1 MGLIKQCYLGYI
13 CWATRS
19 ISFEPWLGQS
29 EERKRKKQS
38 LTLSS
43 SSASSSP
50 HSGSSLNMLLNLLGW
65 HWLIKL
71 HWFQVY
77 NSIVRYLYTILSVY
91 SIPCVRHPESSL
103 VSLPCI
109 PLYPLPPPPTLRL
122 TPGITTPLF
131 WVPEFL
137 AFSFL
142 SCPVITGLCLRGHR
156 GRLNVIWGLCSG
168 EMIITKLKNLIWL
181 WVFSSPPHSQCGGGK
196 SDGHKTEKWQQ
207 CGDWLREWAVGW
219 AEEDEGGKIEITVT
233 E

>member
-109 PLYPLPPPPTLRL
+109 PLYP
-122 TPGITTPLF
+122 
-131 WVPEFL
+131 
-137 AFSFL
+137 FL
-142 SCPVITGLCLRGHR
+142 SASLTSFPSGNHQPPYCCLCVSLRGF
-156 GRLNVIWGLCSG
+156 GVFFC
-168 EMIITKLKNLIWL
+168 LIPLQFPPSSLTLPHFWQLSVLFLYL
-181 WVFSSPPHSQCGGGK
+181 WVCFYFVC
-196 SDGHKTEKWQQ
+196 
-207 CGDWLREWAVGW
+207 
-219 AEEDEGGKIEITVT
+219 
-233 E
+233 